1 MRKGF
6 TLLELLIVVV
16 ILGILALIAA
26 PTLLDAANRARDG
39 AVKANVSA
47 AASSVT
53 SRFATTTNTSTE
65 IATAVVTNLNTNNKN
80 PIDGTTA
87 AYADAAS
94 TTEGI
99 VTIVGDDTNDL
110 VTITGYGVGSA
121 VLVTKVIESPQ

>member
-26 PTLLDAANRARDG
+26 PTLLDAANRARNG
-39 AVKANVSA
+39 AVQANVSA
-47 AASSVT
+47 AASSIT
-53 SRFATTTNTSTE
+53 SRFATTTNTSEE
-65 IATAVVTNLNTNNKN
+65 IAAAVIANLNTNNVN
-80 PIDGTTA
+80 PIAGSGA
-87 AYADAAS
+87 AYAAS
-94 TTEGI
+94 DTTEGT
-99 VTIVGDDTNDL
+99 VTIVGDDTADA